1 MRLIF
6 ALAKPPADGRGRGLP
21 ANYGMPDRI
30 WVEAGI
36 ELPEGAAI
44 TRAWAPDRGE
54 FEVPARLVFAPS
66 GHAALSRLLKSQAAC
81 EVMQKRYR
89 SYPSQRIGL
98 LVAPEALLAA
108 KQHLTES
115 ESRREANRVRAGK
128 RRDQRE
134 AEYRAAFQEET
145 LRLYPRIPARDLA
158 QVVAR
163 ATEVSSGRV
172 GRSQK
177 ALLAQKVQLALWAH
191 VRHSYTDYDEKVLEF
206 GGGQS
211 GRRLARELVRGPIEE
226 ILASWEG
233 SGAR

>member
-1 MRLIF
+1 
-6 ALAKPPADGRGRGLP
+6 
-21 ANYGMPDRI
+21 
-30 WVEAGI
+30 
-36 ELPEGAAI
+36 
-44 TRAWAPDRGE
+44 
-54 FEVPARLVFAPS
+54 
-66 GHAALSRLLKSQAAC
+66 
-81 EVMQKRYR
+81 MQKRYR